1 MRAGR
6 LRNRLV
12 IERAT
17 NVQGTNGEITQS
29 WATLATVWGEVKDL
43 RGTELIEGQQAEA
56 TMSTKIT
63 MRYRTGIDAKDRVT
77 WAGHV
82 YEVVAVAADANALR
96 ELELMCREVDPP
108 RTA

>member
-17 NVQGTNGEITQS
+17 MVQQSNGELTPS

-43 RGTELIEGQQAEA
+43 RGTELIDGQQAEA

-63 MRYRTGIDAKDRVT
+63 MRYRTGIDARDRVT
-77 WAGHV
+77 WNGHV
-82 YEVVAVAADANALR
+82 YEVVAVAADVNALR
-96 ELELMCREVDPP
+96 ELELMCTQIDPP
-108 RTA
+108 RTV